1 MESGEVVRSARA
13 ELRSLALRRRA
24 LLAESGLVIATA
36 GLLVAGA
43 GGLDAAPAD
52 LRFLFLAG
60 TGLFSLAAIHWV
72 DELAE
77 ILGAECPRCAER
89 FFAAARRLPSPL
101 RRRCT
106 HCGVALE
113 EPADGR

>member
-1 MESGEVVRSARA
+1 MESDEPVLSARA

-24 LLAESGLVIATA
+24 LLAESGLVLASA

-43 GGLDAAPAD
+43 GGLDSAPAD

-60 TGLFSLAAIHWV
+60 AGIFSLAAIHWV
-72 DELAE
+72 DELAS
-77 ILGAECPRCAER
+77 ILGTECPRCAAP
-89 FFAAARRLPSPL
+89 FFSASPL

-106 HCGVALE
+106 HCGLALDDS
-113 EPADGR
+113 ADGR

>member
-1 MESGEVVRSARA
+1 METGESLTSARA

-24 LLAESGLVIATA
+24 LLAESGLVIACA

-52 LRFLFLAG
+52 LRFLFLTA

-72 DELAE
+72 DDLAS
-77 ILGAECPRCAER
+77 ILGAECPRCAGR
-89 FFAAARRLPSPL
+89 FFGASRRILSPL
-101 RRRCT
+101 RRHCT
-106 HCGVALE
+106 HCGVALD
-113 EPADGR
+113 ASSDGR

>member
-1 MESGEVVRSARA
+1 METSEPVPSARA

-24 LLAESGLVIATA
+24 LLAESGLVLASA
-36 GLLVAGA
+36 GLLVTGA
-43 GGLDAAPAD
+43 GGLDAAPPD

-89 FFAAARRLPSPL
+89 FFAAARRIPWL

-106 HCGVALE
+106 HCGIGLDD
-113 EPADGR
+113 PAQSP